1 MSPVD
6 KNLQTQIDDNL
17 RRIFEEDAR
26 ADLPDTLLT
35 LLSRLDEVEIPQPA
49 ATRGSGGT
57 PADKDGATS

>member
-35 LLSRLDEVEIPQPA
+35 LLNRLDEVEVPQPA
-49 ATRGSGGT
+49 ASSESGGLA
-57 PADKDGATS
+57 ADKDGATS